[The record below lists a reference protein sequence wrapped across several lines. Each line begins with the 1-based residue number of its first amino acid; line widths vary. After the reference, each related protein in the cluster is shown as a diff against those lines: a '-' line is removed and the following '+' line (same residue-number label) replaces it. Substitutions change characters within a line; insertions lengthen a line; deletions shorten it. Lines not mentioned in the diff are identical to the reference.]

1 MRLKI
6 SNRKKEEEDKPVD
19 KIVIVTDKPG
29 PDKFLPVLLNT
40 LFPDCEIDIVSRG
53 VETFEE
59 DLDGCSHGTL
69 TTDTTWR
76 V

>member
-1 MRLKI
+1 MIL
-6 SNRKKEEEDKPVD
+6 SEQSE
-19 KIVIVTDKPG
+19 
-29 PDKFLPVLLNT
+29 PDPDLLVLLNT